1 MFVCILNGSGCKHAI
16 WGELLRVSWLLNLG
30 TVSYFHDKTTAHLWL
45 ELAFYEQ
52 TTTRIHIIFA
62 ILALKLWSA
71 FFDNISFVVF
81 QLLS

>member
-1 MFVCILNGSGCKHAI
+1 MAI
-16 WGELLRVSWLLNLG
+16 HTEEEEEEGLLKVGRLLNLSP
-30 TVSYFHDKTTAHLWL
+30 VSYFHDKTTAHLWL

-52 TTTRIHIIFA
+52 TTTRIHIVFA
-62 ILALKLWSA
+62 ILALKPWSA